1 MNKQERAAEF
11 LREVETFLKQAQAQ
25 TATPNIQIKSVSLD
39 GCRLPGFPV
48 ALRTIG
54 DDTVVVRADIQL
66 SRADVRESLKF
77 VMGVRVELEKE
88 YPDEKRLKNAFLFY
102 RDKVPQQIFR
112 AVTSALV
119 TGGLDKVVW

>member
-1 MNKQERAAEF
+1 MDRRQRAAEF
-11 LREVETFLKQAQAQ
+11 LKEAESFLKQAQTGTQ
-25 TATPNIQIKSVSLD
+25 GVQIKSVSPD
-39 GCRLPGFPV
+39 GVRIAGFPV

-66 SRADVRESLKF
+66 SLTDVRRSNSF
-77 VMGVRVELEKE
+77 VMGVRVEMEKE
-88 YPDEKRLKNAFLFY
+88 QPDENRLKNAFMFY
-102 RDKVPQQIFR
+102 RDKVPPQIFR

>member
-25 TATPNIQIKSVSLD
+25 TATPDIQIKSISLD
-39 GCRLPGFPV
+39 GCRLSGFPI

-54 DDTVVVRADIQL
+54 DDTVVVRSDIQL
-66 SRADVRESLKF
+66 SRADVRESLRF

-88 YPDEKRLKNAFLFY
+88 SPDEKKLKNAFLFY
-102 RDKVPQQIFR
+102 RNKIPQQIFR
-112 AVTSALV
+112 AVTSAIV
-119 TGGLDKVVW
+119 TAGLDKVVW

>member
-1 MNKQERAAEF
+1 MNKRQRAAEF
-11 LREVETFLKQAQAQ
+11 LKEVESFLVQAQGL
-25 TATPNIQIKSVSLD
+25 TPGVQIKSVSPD
-39 GCRLPGFPV
+39 GVHIPGFPV

-66 SRADVRESLKF
+66 SRADVRQSISF

-88 YPDEKRLKNAFLFY
+88 QPDEKRLKNAFMFY

-119 TGGLDKVVW
+119 TGGMDKVVW